1 MENLLKVHGLKM
13 TQGAGWQFLP
23 MEVCSPREG
32 DSGRSSPRCSAGAV
46 KEAFRGYTEFVVP
59 LWTHWGAMRS
69 PSPGASGAE
78 QVEVVMT

>member
-1 MENLLKVHGLKM
+1 M
-13 TQGAGWQFLP
+13 Q
-23 MEVCSPREG
+23 CS
-32 DSGRSSPRCSAGAV
+32 AV

-59 LWTHWGAMRS
+59 LWTDWGAMRS